1 MIYIMNGRSNEADSL
16 VDRVTADL
24 FNVLPLKEEGGGVQD
39 ISGMGRVVVCVGAV
53 VVCLN
58 QSKPVL
64 KSVIYLGS
72 PSGSTALVNWSPKM
86 KELVRAYR
94 VNEI

>member
-1 MIYIMNGRSNEADSL
+1 MIYVVNGRGNEADGL

-24 FNVLPLKEEGGGVQD
+24 FDVLPLKEEGGGVQD
-39 ISGMGRVVVCVGAV
+39 VSGMGRVVVGVGAV

-64 KSVIYLGS
+64 
-72 PSGSTALVNWSPKM
+72 
-86 KELVRAYR
+86 
-94 VNEI
+94 

>member
-1 MIYIMNGRSNEADSL
+1 MIYVVNGRGNETDGL

-24 FNVLPLKEEGGGVQD
+24 FDVLPLKEEGGGVQD
-39 ISGMGRVVVCVGAV
+39 ISSMGRVVVGVGAV

-64 KSVIYLGS
+64 
-72 PSGSTALVNWSPKM
+72 
-86 KELVRAYR
+86 
-94 VNEI
+94 